1 MTSDAASPL
10 DRVERERLLD
20 AWVKVRRRIA
30 ELEAQAT
37 ALLGER
43 IGEHDSEVAEHPYHR
58 DAIYRSMIAEYS
70 AAGHLSRG
78 AVEFAF
84 SDALALQSMPTIE
97 GAFTAGRVTAA
108 HVREMVRAASVVREA
123 VRNGLADAA
132 VLGLYET
139 AVLVVA
145 EADSPA
151 RTRAHARQVAAA
163 LAGETLLERHRRAAS
178 ERSVTV
184 RSLDDGLALLTAVLP
199 ETLAVAI
206 QDRITRLAREVIRAR
221 GDAPAPTFLDGE
233 DPEDVI
239 LPEHI
244 APDDALAGVI
254 FGEDSTFTTDPLTS
268 DPLASPAAPESISD
282 LGTAVP
288 GTAVPGAAVPG
299 TAVPDDER
307 TIDQIRADLFSD
319 LLLAASPSPALGN
332 DLDGVQARI
341 QVTIAATTLAGL
353 DDHPAELDGLG
364 PLDPDIARAL
374 AGRNNGW
381 SRLFLDADGMV
392 TETDTYT
399 PTEGMRRYLRARD
412 QHCRFPGCRMPVHRC
427 EIDHNHDHAKGGRT
441 AIDNLAHF
449 CRSHHQLKHPDID
462 PDHCWTARSRPDG
475 TIEWTSPLG
484 HIHTDRA
491 PRRVM
496 FV

>member
-1 MTSDAASPL
+1 MTSDVASPL
-10 DRVERERLLD
+10 DRVERGRLLD
-20 AWVKVRRRIA
+20 AWVEVRRRIA

-43 IGEHDSEVAEHPYHR
+43 IGEHDAEVAEHPYHR

-84 SDALALQSMPTIE
+84 SDALALQSMPAVE

-123 VRNGLADAA
+123 VRNGRADAA

-206 QDRITRLAREVIRAR
+206 QDRITRMAREVIRAR

-244 APDDALAGVI
+244 APDDPLAGVI
-254 FGEDSTFTTDPLTS
+254 FGEDSTFTI
-268 DPLASPAAPESISD
+268 DPLASPAAPESII
-282 LGTAVP
+282 
-288 GTAVPGAAVPG
+288 VPGA
-299 TAVPDDER
+299 TVPDDER
-307 TIDQIRADLFSD
+307 TIDQVRADLFSD

-332 DLDGVQARI
+332 DLDGVEARI

-353 DDHPAELDGLG
+353 DDHPAELDGHG

-381 SRLFLDADGMV
+381 SRLFLDASGMV

-427 EIDHNHDHAKGGRT
+427 EIDHNHDHAQGGRT

-449 CRSHHQLKHPDID
+449 CKSHHQLKHPDID
-462 PDHCWTARSRPDG
+462 SDHRWTARSRPDG

-484 HIHTDRA
+484 RIHADRA

>member
-1 MTSDAASPL
+1 MPRHPSTGSSAVVCSMRGSA
-10 DRVERERLLD
+10 V
-20 AWVKVRRRIA
+20 
-30 ELEAQAT
+30 
-37 ALLGER
+37 ALLGQR
-43 IGEHDSEVAEHPYHR
+43 IGEHDAEVAEHPYHR

-84 SDALALQSMPTIE
+84 ADALALRSMPTIE
-97 GAFTAGRVTAA
+97 QAFTAGRVTAA

-123 VRNGLADAA
+123 VRNGRADAT
-132 VLGLYET
+132 VMGLYET

-151 RTRAHARQVAAA
+151 RTRAHSRQVAAA

-178 ERSVTV
+178 ERGVTV

-206 QDRITRLAREVIRAR
+206 QDRITRMAREVIRSR
-221 GDAPAPTFLDGE
+221 GAVPTPAFFDGE
-233 DPEDVI
+233 DPEDLI

-244 APDDALAGVI
+244 DPDDPLAGVI
-254 FGEDSTFTTDPLTS
+254 FGEDSTFTSDPLPSPLPS
-268 DPLASPAAPESISD
+268 DPLASPAGPESVS
-282 LGTAVP
+282 VP
-288 GTAVPGAAVPG
+288 GN
-299 TAVPDDER
+299 AVPDDER
-307 TIDQIRADLFSD
+307 TMDQIRADLFSD

-341 QVTIAATTLAGL
+341 QVTVAATTLAGL
-353 DDHPAELDGLG
+353 DDHPAALDGHG
-364 PLDPDIARAL
+364 PLDPDVARAL

-381 SRLFLDADGMV
+381 SRLFLDSDGMV

-427 EIDHNHDHAKGGRT
+427 EIDHNHDHATGGRT

-449 CRSHHQLKHPDID
+449 CTSHHQLKHPDID
-462 PDHCWTARSRPDG
+462 PDHRWTARSRPDG

-484 HIHTDRA
+484 RIHSDRA

>member
-1 MTSDAASPL
+1 MTSDAATPL
-10 DRVERERLLD
+10 DRVERGRLLD
-20 AWVKVRRRIA
+20 AWVEVRRRIA

-43 IGEHDSEVAEHPYHR
+43 IGEHDAEVAEHPYHR

-84 SDALALQSMPTIE
+84 SDALALQSMPTVE

-123 VRNGLADAA
+123 VRNGRADAA

-206 QDRITRLAREVIRAR
+206 QDRITRMAREVIRAR
-221 GDAPAPTFLDGE
+221 ADAPAPTFLDGE

-244 APDDALAGVI
+244 APDDPLAGVI
-254 FGEDSTFTTDPLTS
+254 FGEDSTFTTDPLVS
-268 DPLASPAAPESISD
+268 AAIPES
-282 LGTAVP
+282 TTVP
-288 GTAVPGAAVPG
+288 GST
-299 TAVPDDER
+299 VPDDER
-307 TIDQIRADLFSD
+307 TIDQVRADLFSD

-332 DLDGVQARI
+332 DLDGVEARI

-353 DDHPAELDGLG
+353 DDHPAELDGHG

-381 SRLFLDADGMV
+381 SRLFLAPDGMV

-399 PTEGMRRYLRARD
+399 PTEGMRRHLRARD

-462 PDHCWTARSRPDG
+462 PDHRWTARSRPDG
-475 TIEWTSPLG
+475 TIEWTSPLSRV
-484 HIHTDRA
+484 HADRA